1 MSESSCDTRI
11 YVGQLIVNNKKDI
24 WLVVYD
30 LGVLRRVWRY
40 QRGNDNPLSF
50 EEGQKIQWIKE
61 KVQKDKQWSTKY
73 STKH

>member
-11 YVGQLIVNNKKDI
+11 YVGQLIVNNNKDI

-50 EEGQKIQWIKE
+50 EEGQTIQWTKE

>member
-1 MSESSCDTRI
+1 MSEPSCDTRI

-30 LGVLRRVWRY
+30 LGMLRRVGRY

-50 EEGQKIQWIKE
+50 EEGQTIQWTKE
-61 KVQKDKQWSTKY
+61 KVQKDKQWYTKY